1 MFQIHEYAFGYCL
14 YPLHNFVLCCSI
26 YVTVALALERY
37 RAVWRPVE
45 YHNKCKGVNPWR
57 RVVLS
62 YVMPVVIFSVLFNIP
77 KFFESSIE
85 YETFE
90 MAMMTTTTNAT
101 METTTTATMTTNAT
115 LETTTTT
122 LMPFFDNST
131 TFDETYNVRADVKI
145 LTKNYYGKYYS
156 I

>member
-1 MFQIHEYAFGYCL
+1 MKDATFSFQNLNNANAMKHRVAKYLI
-14 YPLHNFVLCCSI
+14 PVFV
-26 YVTVALALERY
+26 
-37 RAVWRPVE
+37 
-45 YHNKCKGVNPWR
+45 
-57 RVVLS
+57 
-62 YVMPVVIFSVLFNIP
+62 FSVLFNIP

-101 METTTTATMTTNAT
+101 MEATTTATTTTTTNAT
-115 LETTTTT
+115 LETTTTP
-122 LMPFFDNST
+122 LMPFFENST
-131 TFDETYNVRADVKI
+131 SFDETYNVKADVKI